1 MDLIILIFL
10 ARHIGIIAKAKGLD
24 VLRWRTIM
32 VLVWIGLEIPV
43 VLLSN
48 SYTHNFLIATLSGIL
63 AGLLGYFMILQYL
76 ERQTGNKEDTPDHS
90 ADRD

>member
-10 ARHIGIIAKAKGLD
+10 ARHIGIIARAKGLD

-63 AGLLGYFMILQYL
+63 AGLLGYFMIRQYL
-76 ERQTGNKEDTPDHS
+76 ERQTGTGDGHPDQLS
-90 ADRD
+90 DRD

>member
-10 ARHIGIIAKAKGLD
+10 ARHIGILARAKGLD
-24 VLRWRTIM
+24 VLKWRTVM

-48 SYTHNFLIATLSGIL
+48 SYTHNFFIATLSGIL
-63 AGLLGYFMILQYL
+63 AGLLGYFIIRQYL
-76 ERQTGNKEDTPDHS
+76 EKQPPNQEEDPDRFSDHG
-90 ADRD
+90 